1 MFVETSG
8 NIRSQIGQSLN
19 AIRAKVEAGDVLGVA
34 DHLTLLVA
42 LCSPKLSPEEREK
55 FTVPALELGK
65 DKHGDKQ
72 RKLFRDCMSIL
83 SELLIVLSEKQLY
96 AYKDVPTG
104 DASDLATLLEQAGVA
119 PVPNE

>member
-19 AIRAKVEAGDVLGVA
+19 AIRARVEMGDVLGVA

-55 FTVPALELGK
+55 FTVPEMEGGK

-72 RKLFRDCMSIL
+72 RKLFSECMKIL
-83 SELLIVLSEKQLY
+83 ADLLIVLSEKQLY
-96 AYKDVPTG
+96 AYKDVPIG
-104 DASDLATLLEQAGVA
+104 DASELASLLEAGVS
-119 PVPNE
+119 PVPTE

>member
-19 AIRAKVEAGDVLGVA
+19 AIRIKTDMGDVLGVA

-42 LCSPKLSPEEREK
+42 LCGPKLSPEERER
-55 FTVPALELGK
+55 FAVPEMDGGK
-65 DKHGDKQ
+65 DKNGEKQ
-72 RKLFRDCMSIL
+72 RKLFSQCMSIL

-96 AYKDVPTG
+96 AYKDVPIG
-104 DASDLATLLEQAGVA
+104 DASELAALLEAGVL